1 MSDRKE
7 RIAVFPASFDPVTNG
22 HLDLIH
28 RALSLGLFDKLIIAV
43 GVNPEKRA
51 LFSVEERVE
60 MLREVTK
67 GLKNV
72 EVESYTGLT
81 ADYARRKGATV
92 IIRGL
97 RVFSDFEHEFQMAFM
112 NRKLSDID
120 TIFLMSRLEY
130 SYLNSTLVKQ
140 VAQMGGSL
148 EGLVPPIVE
157 RRLKEKFGH
166 PPDRR

>member
-1 MSDRKE
+1 MSK

-28 RALSLGLFDKLIIAV
+28 RALSLNLFDKIIVAV
-43 GVNPEKRA
+43 GVNPEKKP

-67 GLKNV
+67 ELPNV
-72 EVESYTGLT
+72 EVDYYEGLT
-81 ADYARRKGATV
+81 AEYVKRVGATV
-92 IIRGL
+92 ILRGL

-112 NRKLSDID
+112 NRRLAGVE

-130 SYLNSTLVKQ
+130 SYINSSLVKQ
-140 VAQMGGSL
+140 IAQFGGDLS
-148 EGLVPPIVE
+148 GLVPPIVQ
-157 RRLKEKFGH
+157 RRLREKFGF
-166 PPDRR
+166 PPDR